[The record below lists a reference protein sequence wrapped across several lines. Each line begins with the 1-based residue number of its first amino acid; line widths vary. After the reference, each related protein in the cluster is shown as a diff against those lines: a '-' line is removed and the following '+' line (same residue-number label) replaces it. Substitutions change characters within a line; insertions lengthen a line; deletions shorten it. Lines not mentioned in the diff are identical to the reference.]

1 MSLIKVM
8 PLVLAGIASCAIAPY
23 SARAEQPIILAQAQ
37 TPQQKED
44 ERKRLEQQHQQQQK
58 VQEQQHQQK
67 QAAEQKAHEEQ
78 LKAQQQHA
86 QQQKLQEEQL
96 KAQQQHAQQQKLQE
110 EQRKAQDGKAKEEAE
125 AKKAQ
130 QEAAKLHA
138 DQAKI
143 HELQQQ
149 QHNTQQQLHNE
160 QHKTAV
166 QQQQAHHEENKLHH
180 ELSAQ
185 AQQAKTQR
193 QAHDADR
200 QRLIAKEKQTAS
212 AEKTPAALNVRLR
225 IQNERFHAIASQR
238 QQSVDRSGQT
248 VIKEPGNRTILQAN
262 GHAFVH
268 VDETVNFRL
277 FGGSPQTVRAANGN
291 MVSTFVRPGGFQLQV
306 EVDGFGRPI
315 RRVRVFPDGRR
326 FVLFENRALAIGAA
340 FAIGA
345 FIVSLPPVHYDIPPE
360 QYIVDAGYASE
371 DAVYA
376 ALEAGPVEPLDH
388 GYSLDEILA
397 SYDLRQRMRSINID
411 SINFDFG
418 SADLGPDQAVLL
430 ETVAAVI
437 RDMTDQNPGEVFLIE
452 GHTDAVGSDIDNL
465 SLSDRRA
472 SAVADVLAQQFNV
485 PRENLVTQGYGK
497 QFLLVPTDEPERRNR
512 RVVVR
517 RITPLLQTG
526 QDQYSGGYGGPGDQ
540 GPR

>member
-1 MSLIKVM
+1 MSLLKVM

-23 SARAEQPIILAQAQ
+23 SARAEQPIVLAQAQ
-37 TPQQKED
+37 TPQQKEE
-44 ERKRLEQQHQQQQK
+44 ERKHQEQQHQQQHPQPQK
-58 VQEQQHQQK
+58 AQEQHPQPQK
-67 QAAEQKAHEEQ
+67 PQEP
-78 LKAQQQHA
+78 QHA
-86 QQQKLQEEQL
+86 QQQK
-96 KAQQQHAQQQKLQE
+96 AQE
-110 EQRKAQDGKAKEEAE
+110 EQRRAQEAKEAE

-130 QEAAKLHA
+130 QDAAKLHA

-149 QHNTQQQLHNE
+149 QHNTTQQLHNE

-371 DAVYA
+371 DDVYA